1 MSLCLFISIQNISR
15 SIPVRKTNT
24 SITSILLYGDPNFL
38 TELNTNILNLSINYI
53 LSTKTSESVLFTET

>member
-24 SITSILLYGDPNFL
+24 SITSKLLYGDPNFL
-38 TELNTNILNLSINYI
+38 AELNTNILNLSINYI

>member
-24 SITSILLYGDPNFL
+24 SITSILLYGDPNCL
-38 TELNTNILNLSINYI
+38 AELNTNILNLSINYI

>member
-1 MSLCLFISIQNISR
+1 MSLCLFISVQNISR

-38 TELNTNILNLSINYI
+38 AELNTNILNLSINYI

>member
-38 TELNTNILNLSINYI
+38 AELNTNILNLSINYI